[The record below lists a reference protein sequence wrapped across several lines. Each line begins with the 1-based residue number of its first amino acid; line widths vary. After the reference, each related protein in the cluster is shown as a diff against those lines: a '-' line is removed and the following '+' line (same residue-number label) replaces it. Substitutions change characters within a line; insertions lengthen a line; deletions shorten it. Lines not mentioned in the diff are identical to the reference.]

1 MKVREL
7 AAPGSSP
14 RHGDAT
20 VALLVVTLA
29 ATFATFAWA
38 RSGPLPLLAFP
49 LVSLAAVALAVASTR
64 ALRRR
69 GAAGG
74 AALRVAESA
83 RRRTPELDRLVRD
96 VDAMSERLGQILDPP
111 RGPTDASTSSPRGAR
126 QLDAVLAATRKLRAL
141 ADDLRDAAR

>member
-38 RSGPLPLLAFP
+38 RSGP
-49 LVSLAAVALAVASTR
+49 SLARLPAGQPRRGGAGGRVDAASW
-64 ALRRR
+64 RR